1 MMVWLRGC
9 TAFARLGSLTFVLVA
24 CEPASEID
32 PSLID
37 ADTGRWYNESQRN
50 QGQLVFSE
58 HCASCHGVNAQGLV
72 EDWRQRLADGSL
84 PPPPLDG
91 TAHAWHH
98 PLPVLLQVID
108 AGGIAL
114 GGNMPAFAQVLTD
127 EQKRSAVA
135 YFQSFWSDEIYQ
147 QWLQM
152 GGVQ

>member
-1 MMVWLRGC
+1 MLVELRGF
-9 TAFARLGSLTFVLVA
+9 TSLARIGCLSLLLSA
-24 CEPASEID
+24 CEPASEFD
-32 PSLID
+32 PNQND
-37 ADTGRWYNESQRN
+37 ADTGRWYSESLRN

-58 HCASCHGVNAQGLV
+58 HCASCHGENAEGLV
-72 EDWRQRLADGSL
+72 EDWRQRLSDGSL

-108 AGGIAL
+108 TGGIAL
-114 GGNMPAFAQVLTD
+114 GGKMPPFARVLTD